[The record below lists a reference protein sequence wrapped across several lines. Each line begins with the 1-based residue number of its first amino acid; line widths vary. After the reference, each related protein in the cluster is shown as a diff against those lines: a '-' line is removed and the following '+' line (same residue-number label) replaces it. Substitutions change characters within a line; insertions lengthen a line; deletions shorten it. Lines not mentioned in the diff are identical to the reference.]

1 MTAAL
6 KTNFKMIIQE
16 ILDQEQL
23 LKQYS
28 KNILDQVLSD
38 EIIGIIT
45 DCYTEVLE
53 DQERLTMTEQ
63 QYNRG
68 LNSTCNFGT
77 PNENMLEQ
85 SSR

>member
-1 MTAAL
+1 
-6 KTNFKMIIQE
+6 MIIQE

-28 KNILDQVLSD
+28 KKVLDQVLSD
-38 EIIGIIT
+38 EMIGIIT

-53 DQERLTMTEQ
+53 DEERLTMTEQ
-63 QYNRG
+63 QLKQG

-77 PNENMLEQ
+77 PNINALE
-85 SSR
+85 

>member
-1 MTAAL
+1 MTTAL

-53 DQERLTMTEQ
+53 D
-63 QYNRG
+63 
-68 LNSTCNFGT
+68 
-77 PNENMLEQ
+77 
-85 SSR
+85 